1 MFLVLKSARYYV
13 TTKPSSTGVLSTGI
27 RTGTLNRDMGRCV
40 YCHSVVVKDENQCYL
55 CGESMP
61 KQTQGRARTVAQQ
74 HRTAPLWINLAF
86 LGSLACTFYGFFS
99 AHILSLPVT
108 LVISLAL
115 VLIRILAE
123 WLPAKN
129 SN

>member
-1 MFLVLKSARYYV
+1 
-13 TTKPSSTGVLSTGI
+13 
-27 RTGTLNRDMGRCV
+27 MGRCV
-40 YCHSVVVKDENQCYL
+40 YCHSVVVKDEDQCYL

-61 KQTQGRARTVAQQ
+61 KKANRRARAVAPPKVL
-74 HRTAPLWINLAF
+74 PLWINLAF
-86 LGSLACTFYGFFS
+86 LGSLACTFYCYFS
-99 AHILSLPVT
+99 AHLLSLPVT

-123 WLPAKN
+123 WLPNKT

>member
-1 MFLVLKSARYYV
+1 
-13 TTKPSSTGVLSTGI
+13 
-27 RTGTLNRDMGRCV
+27 MGRCV
-40 YCHSVVVKDENQCYL
+40 YCHSVLTKDETQCYL
-55 CGESMP
+55 CGDIVR
-61 KQTQGRARTVAQQ
+61 KQPRAVVE
-74 HRTAPLWINLAF
+74 HRPVPLWITLAF
-86 LGSLACTFYGFFS
+86 LGSLACTFYCFFS

-123 WLPAKN
+123 WLPYKN